1 MSDLSEQMETLQ
13 AAVAALESQRATL
26 GDAVVEPALAALRK
40 QLDTLDLSLK
50 EAPSDERKVVTI
62 LFADIS
68 GFTALAEKEDPENVR
83 ELINSCFGYLVPVV
97 ARYGGTIDKF
107 MGDGIMALFG
117 APIAHEDDA
126 ERALRTALEMMAALE
141 TFNRA
146 KGTTLG
152 LHVGINTGRV
162 IAGQIGSQHQSDYS
176 VMGDAVNLAA
186 RLEDASSDGEIFV
199 GSNTYQKTEQIF
211 EFEAIPA
218 LALKGKEEPVPAWR
232 LRGLKSS
239 PARIRGHPGLQ
250 ASLIG
255 RDAELRV
262 VNSVATRL
270 QDGKGGVIAII
281 GEAGLGKSR
290 LLREARS
297 HAEMKGTWI
306 EGRAL
311 PYTAGENYFLA
322 REVLCSLV
330 GLTPNMVSE
339 EDGSLLLLRS
349 LTDAVDGQA
358 AETYPFLAR
367 LLDLPLDENSSERI
381 RFVSP
386 EALQAGIVDSFC
398 TYVQAR
404 AERRPL
410 VLVWED
416 LHWCDPSSL
425 RIFEALLPL
434 CAETPILL
442 ICALRPDDTRALA
455 AVGGPHGDRD
465 ARIHRIE
472 LSPLTRPQ
480 SAALVRDLLHIED
493 LPASIR
499 DLILDRAE
507 GNPFFLEELLQS
519 LMEEKLIVLDGHQV
533 RITADIGALEIP
545 ETIEAVIAA
554 RLDRLAPANKHT
566 LQRAAVI
573 GRIFER
579 RVLAR
584 LDPEKAG
591 EAAQNLD
598 RALAELQRREFI
610 YAADN
615 EAAADEDNYSFKH
628 AITHSVTYESLLLA
642 RRRELHRLVAEIIET
657 LWSERLEEMCVPLAY
672 HYERGDVPPKAVHY
686 LVRAAE
692 RARTTFANTEAI
704 NFYQSALQQLA
715 QSSPA
720 DPANQILTAQC
731 HEHLADVLTLAG
743 KHEEARAALRSAL
756 ASVAESYGIAR
767 SRLFRKIGYSH
778 SVQHQYEESA
788 RAFDAAEMELK
799 KLPPTDETAWWEE
812 KVQIQLERLHL
823 LYWQG
828 MAEEMRQLADSCRE
842 IVEKRATAIQLGKF
856 FLMLALS
863 LLTGSRYRPSQ
874 ECVDLARRG
883 VAAIESCPVS
893 PELAHIRFVLGLV
906 LFWKRNF
913 EEAMT
918 ACRAALAVAE
928 KCGDLVVQA
937 RCLAYL
943 TSACRCAGE
952 ITAARNMAVRT
963 HDLAFKLGMLEYMA
977 IARANLSWVE
987 WREGNHDKARQLGEE
1002 ALRRWHS
1009 MEDPYGFDWMAL
1021 WPLIAVAQSEGDIDA
1036 AVIHLRALFGPNQH
1050 PLPDQLSAVARQTIA
1065 AWEKK
1070 DEKGTIDA
1078 LTKAMA
1084 TAHEFGQL

>member
-26 GDAVVEPALAALRK
+26 GDAVVDSALAALRK
-40 QLDTLDLSLK
+40 QLRGLDPSLK
-50 EAPSDERKVVTI
+50 ETPSDERKVVTI

-68 GFTALAEKEDPENVR
+68 GFTALAAKEDPETVR

-126 ERALRTALEMMAALE
+126 ERALRTALEMMTALE

-146 KGTTLG
+146 KNTMLG
-152 LHVGINTGRV
+152 LHIGINTGRV
-162 IAGQIGSQHQSDYS
+162 IAGQIGSEHQSDYS

-199 GSNTYQKTEQIF
+199 GPNTWQRTEQIF

-218 LALKGKEEPVPAWR
+218 LALKGKEEPVQAWR

-239 PARIRGHPGLQ
+239 PVRIRGHPGLQ

-255 RDAELRV
+255 RDAELHAINSV
-262 VNSVATRL
+262 VNRL
-270 QDGKGGVIAII
+270 PHGKGGVIAII

-290 LLREARS
+290 LLREARRY
-297 HAEMKGTWI
+297 AETKGTWI

-330 GLTPNMVSE
+330 GLAPNKVSE
-339 EDGSLLLLRS
+339 EQGSSLLGS
-349 LTDAVDGQA
+349 LTDALDGQA

-367 LLDLPLDENSSERI
+367 LLDLPLDDNSSERI

-386 EALQAGIVDSFC
+386 EALHAGIVDSFC

-404 AERRPL
+404 AGRRPL

-434 CAETPILL
+434 CAEAPMLL
-442 ICALRPDDTRALA
+442 ICALRPDDTRALTV
-455 AVGGPHGDRD
+455 VGKPHGNRD
-465 ARIHRIE
+465 AQMHRIE
-472 LSPLTRPQ
+472 LSPLSRPQ

-493 LPASIR
+493 LPESVC

-507 GNPFFLEELLQS
+507 GNPFFVEELLRS
-519 LMEEKLIVLDGHQV
+519 LMDEKLIVVDGHQA
-533 RITADIGALEIP
+533 RMAADIRSLEIP

-554 RLDRLAPANKHT
+554 RLDRLEPENKHT

-610 YAADN
+610 YAAD
-615 EAAADEDNYSFKH
+615 DESIAGEQNYSFKH

-704 NFYQSALQQLA
+704 TFYQSALQQLA
-715 QSSPA
+715 QSSA
-720 DPANQILTAQC
+720 SDPANQILAAQC
-731 HEHLADVLTLAG
+731 HEHLADVLTLVG

-756 ASVAESYGIAR
+756 AAIAKSSGIAR

-799 KLPPTDETAWWEE
+799 KLPQTDETAWWEE

-828 MAEEMRQLADSCRE
+828 MADEMRQLADSYRE

-863 LLTGSRYRPSQ
+863 LLTGSRYRPSP
-874 ECVDLARRG
+874 ECVDLARRA
-883 VAAIESCPVS
+883 VSAIEGCPVS

-952 ITAARNMAVRT
+952 TMVARNMAGRT
-963 HDLAFKLGMLEYMA
+963 HDLASKLGMLEYMA

-987 WREGNHDKARQLGEE
+987 WRDGNHDKAQQFGEE
-1002 ALRRWHS
+1002 ALHRWHS

-1036 AVIHLRALFGPNQH
+1036 AVTHLRALFGPNQH
-1050 PLPDQLSAVARQTIA
+1050 PLPDQLSAVARQTID

-1078 LTKAMA
+1078 LTNAMA
-1084 TAHEFGQL
+1084 KAHELGQL

>member
-1 MSDLSEQMETLQ
+1 MSDLSEQKETLQ

-40 QLDTLDLSLK
+40 QLDTLDPSLR

-68 GFTALAEKEDPENVR
+68 GFTALAEKEDSENVR

-117 APIAHEDDA
+117 APAAHEDDA
-126 ERALRTALEMMAALE
+126 ERALRTALEMMAALQ

-186 RLEDASSDGEIFV
+186 RLEDASSEGEIFV

-211 EFEAIPA
+211 DFEAIPV
-218 LALKGKEEPVPAWR
+218 LTLKGKEKPVPAWR

-239 PARIRGHPGLQ
+239 PARIRGHAGLQ

-255 RDAELRV
+255 RDSELRAI
-262 VNSVATRL
+262 NSVVTHL

-297 HAEMKGTWI
+297 YAETKGTWI

-311 PYTAGENYFLA
+311 PYTAGDNYFLA

-330 GLTPNMVSE
+330 GLTPNTVSQE
-339 EDGSLLLLRS
+339 ASLLLFRS
-349 LTDAVDGQA
+349 LTNCVDGQA
-358 AETYPFLAR
+358 AEAYSFLAR
-367 LLDLPLDENSSERI
+367 LLDLPLDQSSSERI

-404 AERRPL
+404 AQRRPL

-425 RIFEALLPL
+425 QIFEALLPL

-472 LSPLTRPQ
+472 LSPLTRQQ

-519 LMEEKLIVLDGHQV
+519 LMEEKLIVLEGYQV
-533 RITADIGALEIP
+533 RTTADIGTLKIP

-584 LDPEKAG
+584 LDSERAG
-591 EAAQNLD
+591 EAAQNLE
-598 RALAELQRREFI
+598 RALEELQRREFI
-610 YAADN
+610 YAADS
-615 EAAADEDNYSFKH
+615 EAAADEENYSFRH

-642 RRRELHRLVAEIIET
+642 HRRELHRLVAEIIET
-657 LWSERLEEMCVPLAY
+657 LSSERLEEMCVPLAY
-672 HYERGDVPPKAVHY
+672 HYERGDVPAKAVHY

-704 NFYQSALQQLA
+704 TFYQSALQQLTP
-715 QSSPA
+715 SSPA
-720 DPANQILTAQC
+720 DSANQILAAQC

-756 ASVAESYGIAR
+756 ASVGESCGIAR
-767 SRLFRKIGYSH
+767 SRLCRKIGYSH
-778 SVQHQYEESA
+778 SVQHQYEEGT
-788 RAFDAAEMELK
+788 RAFDTAEVELK
-799 KLPPTDETAWWEE
+799 KLPQSDETAWWEE

-828 MAEEMRQLADSCRE
+828 MAEKMRQLADSYRE
-842 IVEKRATAIQLGKF
+842 IVEKRATATQLGKF

-883 VAAIESCPVS
+883 VAAIESCPFS

-943 TSACRCAGE
+943 TSACRCAGQ
-952 ITAARNMAVRT
+952 ITTAQNMAVRT
-963 HDLAFKLGMLEYMA
+963 HDLASKLGMPEYMA
-977 IARANLSWVE
+977 VAKANLSWVE
-987 WREGNHDKARQLGEE
+987 WRKGNYDKARQFGDE
-1002 ALRRWHS
+1002 ALQLWHS

-1021 WPLIAVAQSEGDIDA
+1021 WPLVAVAQSEGDIDA
-1036 AVIHLRALFGPNQH
+1036 DVIHLRALFGPNQH
-1050 PLPDQLSAVARQTIA
+1050 PLPDQLSAIARQTIE

-1070 DEKGTIDA
+1070 DEKGTTDA
-1078 LTKAMA
+1078 LTNCMA
-1084 TAHEFGQL
+1084 TAREFGQL